1 MVIGELE
8 YVDLALPGGRGT
20 GHLCSD
26 AEASGF
32 PHSCRETLY
41 QQHRYTGKPRIARRP
56 AIIQLVMGIGHRC
69 PGRKQHMSSRG
80 TAWIGL
86 AVAVILCARPL
97 QAQTID
103 NIDSQH
109 STAQLIIASS
119 ARDARINVGIAR
131 LTGELTENGDRQPT
145 AIHFQIY
152 PADKNPIEV
161 LPGSALYNENAWNDT
176 DIRFQSQ
183 HVEHADENSVCVSGT
198 LTARYITRS
207 AYYGP
212 FRSYYG
218 PTWGPPVMHTS
229 TQQVIF
235 MLQRLD
241 QAGSGEWVATSS
253 VSRSAFPVLW
263 NAVVTTNWAPFVADG
278 RLVEPFPRTDIR
290 CSIPLNA
297 NITDFSGEV
306 CSGTALDTM
315 PEPEGPQPAT
325 SAARG
330 RHASQEMAEE
340 LQIRLRLRLIKEN
353 AAPPNS

>member
-1 MVIGELE
+1 
-8 YVDLALPGGRGT
+8 
-20 GHLCSD
+20 
-26 AEASGF
+26 
-32 PHSCRETLY
+32 
-41 QQHRYTGKPRIARRP
+41 
-56 AIIQLVMGIGHRC
+56 
-69 PGRKQHMSSRG
+69 MSSRS

-86 AVAVILCARPL
+86 AVAAFLCASLL
-97 QAQTID
+97 QAQTIE

-109 STAQLIIASS
+109 STARLIIASS
-119 ARDARINVGIAR
+119 ARDARINMGVAR
-131 LTGELTENGDRQPT
+131 MTGELTENGDGQPI

-161 LPGSALYNENAWNDT
+161 LPVSALYNENAWNNT

-183 HVEHADENSVCVSGT
+183 HVERIDENSVRVSGT

-207 AYYGP
+207 ADYGP

-218 PTWGPPVMHTS
+218 PTWGPPVTHTS
-229 TQQVIF
+229 TQEVTLV
-235 MLQRLD
+235 LQRLS
-241 QAGSGEWVATSS
+241 QAGSGEWIATTR

-290 CSIPLNA
+290 CSIPLGT

-315 PEPEGPQPAT
+315 PEPEGPRPAA
-325 SAARG
+325 SAARD
-330 RHASQEMAEE
+330 RHASQEMTEE
-340 LQIRLRLRLIKEN
+340 LQIRLHLRLIKEN
-353 AAPPNS
+353 AAPPGT